1 MLTKD
6 DKIPETGKG
15 SKLTS
20 KMQNF
25 VDEYFVDFNGAA
37 AVRRAGYKSSN
48 PNKLAG
54 KLLNHPLVAE
64 AVAEKKKERQEK
76 TELSAEYVIQKL
88 ISIADK
94 REEDNPNASL
104 RALELL
110 GKHLGLY
117 KDRQEISG
125 PDGEAI
131 QMEQKTK
138 QSAEEFTQKILSLSK
153 KADTKIVNFKQ
164 VGNQNGT
171 D

>member
-1 MLTKD
+1 MLTRD
-6 DKIPETGKG
+6 SRIPEKGKG
-15 SKLTS
+15 SKLTA

-25 VDEYFVDFNGAA
+25 VDEYFVDFNGSA
-37 AVRRAGYKSSN
+37 AVKRAGYKSTN

-54 KLLNHPLVAE
+54 KLLNHPLVME

-88 ISIADK
+88 IAIAE
-94 REEDNPNASL
+94 RNEEGNPTAAL
-104 RALELL
+104 RSLELL

-131 QMEQKTK
+131 QMEQKVR
-138 QSAEEFTQKILSLSK
+138 QNVDEFTSRIASLAARGRKGSVVEFP
-153 KADTKIVNFKQ
+153 DRQ
-164 VGNQNGT
+164 GEG
-171 D
+171 